1 MAKARRVALRLV
13 GGLQCGS
20 GGLASVFA
28 YLVYASPSMRDALAI
43 ASEEVPLY
51 MFLFLVFGMFSILSG
66 FLLVYEE
73 DSGS

>member
-1 MAKARRVALRLV
+1 MTKARRVALRIV
-13 GGLQCGS
+13 GGLQCGL

-28 YLVYASPSMRDALAI
+28 YLVYASPLIRDALAI

-51 MFLFLVFGMFSILSG
+51 MFLFLAFGMFSILSG
-66 FLLVYEE
+66 FLLVDEE

>member
-1 MAKARRVALRLV
+1 MTKARRVALRIV
-13 GGLQCGS
+13 GGLQCGL

-28 YLVYASPSMRDALAI
+28 YLVYASPLIRDALAI

-66 FLLVYEE
+66 FLLVHEE